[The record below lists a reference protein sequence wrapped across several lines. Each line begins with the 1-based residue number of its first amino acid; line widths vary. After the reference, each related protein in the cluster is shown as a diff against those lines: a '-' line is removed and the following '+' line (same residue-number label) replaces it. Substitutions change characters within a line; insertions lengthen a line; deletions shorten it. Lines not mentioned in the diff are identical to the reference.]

1 MKRILFGILVITALL
16 ALAGCAGGAG
26 SGQTTQGASSAVE
39 SYLQALVTQDTA
51 KLSTLSCK
59 DWEQQ
64 ALLELDS
71 FQGVT
76 AKVENPGCVE
86 SGKDGSA
93 SLVKC
98 QGKIVATYNNENQE
112 LSLTGRTYKVVQ
124 EGGDWR
130 VCGYQ

>member
-1 MKRILFGILVITALL
+1 MRKLLLVVFVLSSLL
-16 ALAGCAGGAG
+16 ALTACAKGANSAGGA
-26 SGQTTQGASSAVE
+26 SKAVE
-39 SYLQALVTQDTA
+39 DYLQALVSQDQA
-51 KLSTLSCK
+51 RISSLSCK
-59 DWEQQ
+59 NWEAN

-76 AKVENPGCVE
+76 AKVESPACSETGKNGE
-86 SGKDGSA
+86 ST
-93 SLVKC
+93 LVQC

-112 LSLTGRTYKVVQ
+112 LPLNARTYKVQQ